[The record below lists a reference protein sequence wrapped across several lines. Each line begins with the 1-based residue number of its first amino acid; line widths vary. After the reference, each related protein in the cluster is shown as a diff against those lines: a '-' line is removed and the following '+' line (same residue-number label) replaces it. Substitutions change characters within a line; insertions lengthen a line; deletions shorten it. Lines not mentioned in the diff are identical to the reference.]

1 MKALPNILTG
11 GRLVL
16 TLLVLVA
23 LVAASGAMPFAG
35 LEEAARHQLRSWAF
49 VAFVV
54 AAVTDFFDGWL
65 ARKFNAT
72 SLLGAI
78 LDPIADKVLIACA
91 IVGLIA
97 DGQPALALPGGLILF
112 REFAV
117 SALRETL
124 APKGLRLPVTL
135 LAKWKTTLQ
144 LVALAVML
152 YIQGAR
158 GLMILIPGFNGL
170 GLACYLRMP
179 GWALGIF
186 WLAAAITL
194 WTGAEYALSARKA
207 LKASS

>member
-23 LVAASGAMPFAG
+23 LVAASGAAPFGDLDA
-35 LEEAARHQLRSWAF
+35 AARHQLRSFAF

-54 AAVTDFFDGWL
+54 AAITDFFDGWL
-65 ARKFNAT
+65 ARKLDAT

-78 LDPIADKVLIACA
+78 LDPIADKVLIAGA
-91 IVGLIA
+91 IVGLVA
-97 DGQPALALPGGLILF
+97 AGDVGAALPGGLILF
-112 REFAV
+112 REFSV

-144 LVALAVML
+144 LIALALLLFVPVWGDWGL
-152 YIQGAR
+152 PCDPAIQNPFAAGAH
-158 GLMILIPGFNGL
+158 GLL
-170 GLACYLRMP
+170 
-179 GWALGIF
+179 
-186 WLAAAITL
+186 WLAAAITV
-194 WTGAEYALSARKA
+194 WTGVEYALAARKA
-207 LKASS
+207 LKAHP

>member
-1 MKALPNILTG
+1 MKALPNILTI

-16 TLLVLVA
+16 TLVVLACLAAAGGAADA
-23 LVAASGAMPFAG
+23 LKTELQG
-35 LEEAARHQLRSWAF
+35 WAF
-49 VAFVV
+49 LAFVV

-65 ARKFNAT
+65 ARKLKAE

-78 LDPIADKVLIACA
+78 LDPIADKALVAAA
-91 IVGLIA
+91 IVGLLAVGVPIA
-97 DGQPALALPGGLILF
+97 LSGGLILF

-124 APKGLRLPVTL
+124 APKGLRLKVTV

-158 GLMILIPGFNGL
+158 GLMMIVPGFTGL

-179 GWALGIF
+179 VWALGLF

-194 WTGAEYALSARKA
+194 WTGLEYALAARKA
-207 LKASS
+207 LKAQP